1 MCLRSSPSLL
11 CVSVRSTVPRECDD
25 KSRSPQKLNGGSG
38 LTPAHALV
46 SATPLVNVDGS
57 PPSHSPPVAEH
68 AGTNPCRE
76 VRNQLVRSSQV
87 PAGGSL
93 APSPLVSTYLSS
105 PPVGHDTAPHVHST
119 PLDCQTR
126 LTPFSDLRPPPGA
139 PLLSPYR
146 DGHYWQEVP
155 AAFVCLDPRS
165 NASPHHAERW
175 DSSR

>member
-1 MCLRSSPSLL
+1 MVALGSLPRMPSSARP
-11 CVSVRSTVPRECDD
+11 
-25 KSRSPQKLNGGSG
+25 
-38 LTPAHALV
+38 
-46 SATPLVNVDGS
+46 PLVNVDGS

-87 PAGGSL
+87 PAGGSP
-93 APSPLVSTYLSS
+93 APSPDGALVSTYLSS
-105 PPVGHDTAPHVHST
+105 PPVGHTVPHVHST

-126 LTPFSDLRPPPGA
+126 LTPCATDPFARARIAAAQSRVAAPTFSGLRPPPAA

-155 AAFVCLDPRS
+155 AAFVCLDPWS
-165 NASPHHAERW
+165 HASPQHAERW